1 MYNMN
6 ISTKDAEGNYEGFIR
21 WTSLAFT
28 NTEAKCIINGKHS
41 PGFKLP
47 GGGRQGDNLFPLLFA
62 IVVHGLKTRTD
73 ASTLRGITP
82 QGSSTPT
89 KIKQYADDT
98 CFFISQIND
107 IYDSLDIVE
116 TFCKAS
122 GMVINLDKTDLMYMG
137 SWVNRPPILPQPLRI
152 NIVDPNS
159 QLRYLGVMIGNSL
172 PKDIAWTRVKS
183 KIVDTIAKSQLNH
196 PTLTERTLT
205 TNSVV
210 TGNMLYGVA
219 HSHIHENTL

>member
-1 MYNMN
+1 M
-6 ISTKDAEGNYEGFIR
+6 
-21 WTSLAFT
+21 
-28 NTEAKCIINGKHS
+28 
-41 PGFKLP
+41 
-47 GGGRQGDNLFPLLFA
+47 
-62 IVVHGLKTRTD
+62 
-73 ASTLRGITP
+73 
-82 QGSSTPT
+82 
-89 KIKQYADDT
+89 
-98 CFFISQIND
+98 
-107 IYDSLDIVE
+107 DIVE

-137 SWVNRPPILPQPLRI
+137 SWANRPPILPQPLRI

-183 KIVDTIAKSQLNH
+183 KIIDTIAKSQVNH

-219 HSHIHENTL
+219 HSYIHENTL

>member
-1 MYNMN
+1 MD
-6 ISTKDAEGNYEGFIR
+6 S
-21 WTSLAFT
+21 
-28 NTEAKCIINGKHS
+28 
-41 PGFKLP
+41 KLS
-47 GGGRQGDNLFPLLFA
+47 Q
-62 IVVHGLKTRTD
+62 I
-73 ASTLRGITP
+73 RGITP
-82 QGSSTPT
+82 QGSSTST

-183 KIVDTIAKSQLNH
+183 KIVDTIAKSQVNH
-196 PTLTERTLT
+196 PTLTERTLI